1 MARGIAKV
9 GLSYLKEDM
18 VKMQPASRAK
28 LSITV

>member
-1 MARGIAKV
+1 MVPEIAKV

-18 VKMQPASRAK
+18 VKMQPASHVK